1 MVEMGEPASASP
13 AEDEQGSLTELLEQ
27 LGRDVGAL
35 AFYESRLAVAR
46 HGPEL
51 RLAGAA
57 AAAAAVAGIAFLTA
71 FALANVAA
79 VGALSTAVPGWAA
92 ALVLAAGWAALGAV
106 LLLLLRSRA
115 RRVRGWSA
123 ADAEAA
129 RDEAEQAVRAT
140 LELLSPVISREIA
153 LAAVPV
159 AGDVATGVVGA
170 GEEILESA
178 DELVES
184 LTEGVPGGGVVNQV
198 WDVVLMPG
206 RFGVR
211 VATTVLRR
219 GDSGS

>member
-1 MVEMGEPASASP
+1 MADTVEPVSASP
-13 AEDEQGSLTELLEQ
+13 AEDEQRSLTELLEQ
-27 LGRDVGAL
+27 LGQDVGAL
-35 AFYESRLAVAR
+35 AFYESRLAAAR

-57 AAAAAVAGIAFLTA
+57 AAAAGAAGLAFLTA

-79 VGALSTAVPGWAA
+79 VSALSTVVSGWVA
-92 ALVLAAGWAALGAV
+92 ALVLAAGWAVVGTV
-106 LLLLLRSRA
+106 LVLVLRSRA
-115 RRVRGWSA
+115 RRIRGWSL
-123 ADAEAA
+123 ADAQAA
-129 RDEAEQAVRAT
+129 RDEAEQSVRTT

-153 LAAVPV
+153 LAAVPA
-159 AGDVATGVVGA
+159 AGDVASGVVDA

-178 DELVES
+178 DEIVES
-184 LTEGVPGGGVVNQV
+184 LTENVPGGGVVNQV

-219 GDSGS
+219 GDSGT

>member
-1 MVEMGEPASASP
+1 MAETVEPDSASP
-13 AEDEQGSLTELLEQ
+13 AEDEQRSLTELLEQ

-35 AFYESRLAVAR
+35 ALYESRLAAAR

-57 AAAAAVAGIAFLTA
+57 AAAAAVAGLAFLTA

-79 VGALSTAVPGWAA
+79 VSALSNAVSGWVA
-92 ALVLAAGWAALGAV
+92 ALVLASAWAVIGALLV
-106 LLLLLRSRA
+106 LVLRSRA
-115 RRVRGWSA
+115 RRVRGWSV
-123 ADAEAA
+123 ADAQAA
-129 RDEAEQAVRAT
+129 RDEAEQRVRAT
-140 LELLSPVISREIA
+140 LEVLSPVISREIA

-159 AGDVATGVVGA
+159 AGDVASGVVDA
-170 GEEILESA
+170 GEEIIETA
-178 DELVES
+178 DDIVES
-184 LTEGVPGGGVVNQV
+184 LTENVPGGGVVNQV

-219 GDSGS
+219 GDPGS

>member
-1 MVEMGEPASASP
+1 MAETGEPASTSP
-13 AEDEQGSLTELLEQ
+13 AEEEQRSLTELLEQ

-35 AFYESRLAVAR
+35 AFYESRLAAAR

-57 AAAAAVAGIAFLTA
+57 AAAAGVAGLAFLTA

-79 VGALSTAVPGWAA
+79 VDALSTALAGWAA
-92 ALVLAAGWAALGAV
+92 ALVLAAGWAVVGV
-106 LLLLLRSRA
+106 LLALVLRA
-115 RRVRGWSA
+115 RAKRVRGWSV
-123 ADAEAA
+123 ADAEVA
-129 RDEAEQAVRAT
+129 RDEAEQRVRTT
-140 LELLSPVISREIA
+140 LELLSPVVSREIA
-153 LAAVPV
+153 LAAVPM
-159 AGDVATGVVGA
+159 AGDVAGGVVDA

-178 DELVES
+178 DDLVES
-184 LTEGVPGGGVVNQV
+184 LTENVPGGGVVNQV

-219 GDSGS
+219 SDSGS